1 MGNIVLVGTGTHHTK
16 GFLFKTIIHSGYSI
30 TLLDHGRAPYNALAD
45 YHIFANPKNELL
57 GDSVLDQLEKI
68 HEQDPII
75 AVLPLAEFSV
85 TLAAQINQHFLLGG
99 LPPSM
104 ARLSRDKYAFREAL
118 QEKQLRTVAFAAVEQ
133 RADAYEFA
141 TKHGFPIMIKPRT
154 LSGSVGVFRCNGTED
169 LEKAFD
175 YLMDHNLE
183 QDCIVEQFVEGPEYS
198 VESVMSNGTF
208 VFASVTDK
216 YKLGQGSFAE
226 VAHISP
232 SAMEREQTLNT
243 IRFVERALKR
253 IGLKNGISHTEIIIN
268 ENGDPFIV
276 ETAFRAGGD
285 QIPDL
290 VYHSYG
296 INLYRLWISSIT
308 QRTVEHPLVTKAK
321 ASSMMYFFYPQ
332 THAFNGIER
341 IEELRT
347 VETPITLLDYE
358 QYEPQEHLNETPT
371 NNDRAGHVM
380 CTSKN
385 EHAFQQFFSRLQT
398 M

>member
-16 GFLFKTIIHSGYSI
+16 GFLFKTMIHSGYSM
-30 TLLDHGRAPYNALAD
+30 TLLDHGRAPYNALVD
-45 YHIFANPKNELL
+45 YHIFANPKNEVLE
-57 GDSVLDQLEKI
+57 DSVLDQLEKI
-68 HEQDPII
+68 HEQDPIM
-75 AVLPLAEFSV
+75 AVLPLAEYSV

-99 LPPSM
+99 LPPSI
-104 ARLSRDKYAFREAL
+104 ARLSRDKYAFRKAL
-118 QEKQLRTVAFAAVEQ
+118 QEKQIRTVSFTAVEQ
-133 RADAYEFA
+133 RSDAYEFA
-141 TKHGFPIMIKPRT
+141 TKHGYPIMIKPRT
-154 LSGSVGVFRCNGTED
+154 LSGSVGVFRCNGNED

-175 YLMDHNLE
+175 YLMDHNLD
-183 QDCIVEQFVEGPEYS
+183 QDCIIEKFVEGPEYS

-208 VFASVTDK
+208 VFASITDK

-226 VAHISP
+226 VAHVSP
-232 SAMEREQTLNT
+232 SVMDREQTIT
-243 IRFVERALKR
+243 IIRFVERALKR
-253 IGLKNGISHTEIIIN
+253 IGLKNGISHTEIIVDG
-268 ENGDPFIV
+268 NGEPFIV

-296 INLYRLWISSIT
+296 VNLYKLWIASIT

-321 ASSMMYFFYPQ
+321 ATSMIYFFYPQ
-332 THAFNGIER
+332 THLFNGIES
-341 IEELRT
+341 IETSSALEAS
-347 VETPITLLDYE
+347 ITLLDFE
-358 QYEPQEHLNETPT
+358 QYEPQENLNETPT

-385 EHAFQQFFSRLQT
+385 EHAFKQYFSSLQT